1 MDELPGQTRGGSTA
15 TSLRIEREPRP
26 VVIRRHDA
34 VMTATR
40 DALLVHG
47 LGETPVYFVPRRD
60 VYTEH
65 LVETG
70 TGPGLGG
77 REMKFWSVTASGGGL
92 ENAVWMFLM
101 PEGETEPL
109 LDHFGFDPNPFN
121 ITVD

>member
-1 MDELPGQTRGGSTA
+1 MDELPATTPQGSTA
-15 TSLRIEREPRP
+15 ALRIERELRP
-26 VVIRRHDA
+26 VVIQRHDA
-34 VMTATR
+34 VIAASR

-47 LGETPVYFVPRRD
+47 LSETPIYFVPRRD

-77 REMKFWSVTASGGGL
+77 RDAKFWSVTASGGGL
-92 ENAVWMFLM
+92 ENAVWMFLR
-101 PEGETEPL
+101 PEGAIEPL

-121 ITVD
+121 ITAG